1 METGKRLDARPDAI
15 EIFGDTYQSITNA
28 VELTESVSKCFRRYR
43 EYSACHVWIIPD
55 IRRTCAF
62 MQEDVRIR
70 DIMYLEY
77 DWNVKGC
84 VSAELRRFWQHVT
97 HVWIIVK
104 YSEMC

>member
-1 METGKRLDARPDAI
+1 MDAHPLAI
-15 EIFGDTYQSITNA
+15 EIFGDANQHVRNA
-28 VELTESVSKCFRRYR
+28 EESNELMSKCFRRCC
-43 EYSACHVWIIPD
+43 EYSVCRAWIILD
-55 IRRTCAF
+55 IQHMCAF

-84 VSAELRRFWQHVT
+84 VSAELRRFCQHVT
-97 HVWIIVK
+97 HVWIIVE